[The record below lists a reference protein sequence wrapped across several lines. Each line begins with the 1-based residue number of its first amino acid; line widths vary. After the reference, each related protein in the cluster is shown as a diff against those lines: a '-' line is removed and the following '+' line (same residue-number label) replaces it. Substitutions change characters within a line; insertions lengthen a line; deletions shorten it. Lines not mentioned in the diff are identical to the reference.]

1 MLAFK
6 LTKELNLQRAETG
19 QCHCHGPQQQWNFEA
34 ARKVADV
41 VYDFSP
47 ELVPVKLVLASKL
60 ARELNLQRAGTGQC
74 RRHGPQQQWNFEAA
88 QKVADV
94 VYDFSPEL
102 VPAKLIL
109 ASKLTRELNLQRLG
123 MCQQRFGHRCQQ
135 QLDLK
140 NVWNV

>member
-19 QCHCHGPQQQWNFEA
+19 QCH
-34 ARKVADV
+34 
-41 VYDFSP
+41 
-47 ELVPVKLVLASKL
+47 
-60 ARELNLQRAGTGQC
+60 
-74 RRHGPQQQWNFEAA
+74 RHGPQQQWNFEAA

-94 VYDFSPEL
+94 VYNFLPEL

-123 MCQQRFGHRCQQ
+123 MCQQRFGHCCQQ